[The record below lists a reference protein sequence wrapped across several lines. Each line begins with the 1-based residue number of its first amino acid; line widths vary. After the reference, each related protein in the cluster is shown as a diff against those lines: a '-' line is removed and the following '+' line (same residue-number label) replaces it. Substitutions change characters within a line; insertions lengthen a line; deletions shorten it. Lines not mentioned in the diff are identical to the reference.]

1 MPQIVG
7 RTRRRSKVQHVAYIS
22 RHLQRLAPVR
32 LLELELFIIRQMA
45 QVALSASNEIVN
57 RQHFPPFGEQP
68 VAKMRSQKT
77 RPARHHCTH
86 ATSSEISVRQ
96 CNVSG
101 REHPSVALP
110 DAGIKFP
117 ISAFYIQVDYFR
129 VPGIRA
135 QSR

>member
-22 RHLQRLAPVR
+22 RHLQRLAHVR

-57 RQHFPPFGEQP
+57 RQHFPPFGQHP

-77 RPARHHCTH
+77 RPARHHCTP
-86 ATSSEISVRQ
+86 AASSEISIRQ
-96 CNVSG
+96 WNVS
-101 REHPSVALP
+101 
-110 DAGIKFP
+110 D
-117 ISAFYIQVDYFR
+117 
-129 VPGIRA
+129 RA
-135 QSR
+135 QPNV